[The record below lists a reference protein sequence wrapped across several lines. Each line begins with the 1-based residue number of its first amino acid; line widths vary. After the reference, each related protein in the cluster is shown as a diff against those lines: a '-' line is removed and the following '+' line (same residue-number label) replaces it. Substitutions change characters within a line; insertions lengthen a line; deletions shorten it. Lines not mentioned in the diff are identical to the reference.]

1 MIGTKTLVCVMS
13 FYIDTSVI
21 EKHPELKVG
30 VLIAKGIDNHVSAK
44 DINQLIE
51 AYVRKTQAYF
61 EGKDLT
67 KEPKIA
73 DWREAY
79 KRFGF
84 KPSSFRCSLESLLRR
99 VLAGKGL
106 PDINPIVNL
115 YNLVSIKHLLPAGGS
130 DLDSASGTIRLAV
143 ASGQEP
149 FTALGSANKENAKHG
164 EIIYRDDH
172 EVLCKAWNWRQSEK
186 AKVESKSN
194 HLMITFEGLT
204 NTLPAEIMGALNEL
218 KTLVEKYCG
227 GNIET
232 YYLDKEIS
240 ELSESS
246 NTQNRHIATNLP
258 KPEYHHHEAF
268 TTRKQKL
275 KEIRSMGINPY
286 PHIFKPTKETRTLQD
301 QFKDIEVGDS
311 EAAGKGETDY
321 VKIAGRLVLFR
332 AMGKNA
338 FGQIQDETGRIQVMF
353 NKELTTVNGLLADE
367 SPLKFIE
374 KKIDLGDI
382 IGIEGHLFRT
392 QKGELTLFTKEL
404 TLLCKTLLPL
414 PDKYAGLTD
423 KGIRYRKRWLDL
435 ISNPEAVQRLK
446 TRSFL
451 MSKIRSYMEEHQFM
465 EVETPILQNI
475 YGGAEASPFVTE
487 LHALHQTMYMR
498 IAIEISLKKL
508 IVGGLS
514 RVFEIGKVFRNEG
527 IDRTH
532 NPEFTMLESYAAY
545 WDYKDVMVFTE
556 NLFAYLA
563 KELYGTTEI
572 GMREDKKGNK
582 HLIDLKTPWKRLSMK
597 GAIKKYGH
605 LDVDHLSTDDIKE
618 KLNGIVDP
626 EKIKNAPRGKLI
638 AILFEE
644 YAEHHLIQPHH
655 IIDHPIETT
664 PLCKLHRDPKLKEE
678 KFVERFETFI
688 LGTEFCNAY
697 SELNDPE
704 LQRELLEKQNSQRE
718 SGDDEANPM
727 DEEFIEAICQG
738 MPPTGGLGI
747 GIDRLTMLFTD
758 AFSIRDVVYFPMM
771 RPEE

>member
-1 MIGTKTLVCVMS
+1 MS
-13 FYIDTSVI
+13 FYIDPSII

-30 VLIAKGIDNHVSAK
+30 VLIAKGVDNQIGGEEIAKLTEASVS
-44 DINQLIE
+44 IIQTL
-51 AYVRKTQAYF
+51 F

-79 KRFGF
+79 KSFGF
-84 KPSSFRCSLESLLRR
+84 KPSSYRCSLEALLRR
-99 VLAGKGL
+99 VIASKGL
-106 PDINPIVNL
+106 PNISPIVNL
-115 YNLVSIKHLLPAGGS
+115 YNLISIKYSLPAGAN
-130 DLDSASGTIRLAV
+130 DLDHVSGKIQLTVAKGGESFLAIG
-143 ASGQEP
+143 A
-149 FTALGSANKENAKHG
+149 KESEAAKEG
-164 EIIYRDDH
+164 EIIYRDDN
-172 EVLCKAWNWRQSEK
+172 EILCKAWNWRQSEQ
-186 AKVESKSN
+186 AKVRDTSKN
-194 HLMITFEGLT
+194 LFIVLEGLE
-204 NTLPAEIMGALNEL
+204 NTTPSEITQALKEL
-218 KTLVEKYCG
+218 KVLIEKYCG
-227 GNIET
+227 GKFEL
-232 YYLDKEIS
+232 YYLDKNIPNIC
-240 ELSESS
+240 ESS
-246 NTQNRHIATNLP
+246 NLKHRHIAKNLP
-258 KPEYHHHEAF
+258 EPDYHYHEAF
-268 TTRKQKL
+268 KTRKQKL
-275 KEIRSMGINPY
+275 SEIHSMGINPY
-286 PHIFKPTKETRTLQD
+286 PHLYKPTADTQTLQHK
-301 QFKDIEVGDS
+301 FKEVDIGDS
-311 EAAGKGETDY
+311 ETAEKGESER
-321 VKIAGRLVLFR
+321 VKVAGRLVLFR

-338 FGQIQDETGRIQVMF
+338 FAQIQDETGRIQVMF
-353 NKELTTVNGLLADE
+353 NKDKTKVSGLANEE

-374 KKIDLGDI
+374 KKLDLGDI
-382 IGIEGHLFRT
+382 IGIDGHLFHT
-392 QKGELTLFTKEL
+392 HKGELTIYAKEL

-414 PDKYAGLTD
+414 PDKHAGLTD
-423 KGIRYRKRWLDL
+423 KGTRYRKRWLDL
-435 ISNPEAVQRLK
+435 ITNPETVQRLK

-451 MSKIRSYMEEHQFM
+451 ISKIRRYMEEHQFM

-475 YGGAEASPFVTE
+475 YGGAEARPFVTE
-487 LHALHQTMYMR
+487 LNALHQTMYLR

-508 IVGGLS
+508 IVGGLT

-532 NPEFTMLESYAAY
+532 NPEFTMLESYAAF
-545 WDYKDVMVFTE
+545 WDYNDVMVFTE

-572 GMREDKKGNK
+572 GMRADKHGNK
-582 HLIDLKTPWKRLSMK
+582 HVIDLKTPWKRLSMK
-597 GAIKKYGH
+597 KAIKEYGK
-605 LDVDHLSTDDIKE
+605 LDVDTLSEDEMKNHLDGKVDKE
-618 KLNGIVDP
+618 KL
-626 EKIKNAPRGKLI
+626 KNASRGKLI
-638 AILFEE
+638 SILFEE

-664 PLCKLHRDPKLKEE
+664 PLCKLHRDPKLRDE

-704 LQRELLEKQNSQRE
+704 LQRELLENQNALRE
-718 SGDDEANPM
+718 GGDDEANPM

>member
-1 MIGTKTLVCVMS
+1 MS
-13 FYIDTSVI
+13 FYIDPSVI

-30 VLIAKGIDNHVSAK
+30 VIIAEGINNQVSDEGIPKLMQETLPA
-44 DINQLIE
+44 I
-51 AYVRKTQAYF
+51 QAYF

-67 KEPKIA
+67 KEPKIV

-79 KRFGF
+79 KSFGF
-84 KPSSFRCSLESLLRR
+84 KPSSYRCSLESLLRR
-99 VLAGKGL
+99 VIAGKGL
-106 PDINPIVNL
+106 PDISPIVNL
-115 YNLVSIKHLLPAGGS
+115 YNLISIKHNLPAGAN
-130 DLDSASGTIRLAV
+130 DLDPISGTMRLTIAT
-143 ASGQEP
+143 GEEP
-149 FTALGSANKENAKHG
+149 FIAIGSCSTENAKKG
-164 EIIYRDDH
+164 EVIYRDDN
-172 EVLCKAWNWRQSEK
+172 EVLCKAWNWRQSDK
-186 AKVESKSN
+186 AKVQTQSK
-194 HLMITFEGLT
+194 HLMITLEGLE
-204 NTLPAEIMGALNEL
+204 NSRPSEIINALKELQTLI
-218 KTLVEKYCG
+218 EKFCG
-227 GNIET
+227 GKTEL

-240 ELSESS
+240 KLCDSS
-246 NTQNRHIATNLP
+246 NLKHRHITKNLP
-258 KPEYHHHEAF
+258 EPDYHHHEAF
-268 TTRKQKL
+268 KTRKQKL
-275 KEIRSMGINPY
+275 KEIRAMGINPY
-286 PHIFKPTKETRTLQD
+286 PHIYKPTKEARILQD
-301 QFKDIEVGDS
+301 QFENLSVGDS
-311 EAAGKGETDY
+311 EAAEKGASDH
-321 VKIAGRLVLFR
+321 VKLAGRLVLFR

-338 FGQIQDETGRIQVMF
+338 FSQLQDETGRIQVMF
-353 NKELTTVNGLLADE
+353 NKDVTKVNGLLTDE

-382 IGIEGHLFRT
+382 IGVEGHLFRT
-392 QKGELTLFTKEL
+392 QKGELTLFAKEL

-423 KGIRYRKRWLDL
+423 KGTRYRKRWLDL
-435 ISNPEAVQRLK
+435 TSNPEAVQRLK

-451 MSKIRSYMEEHQFM
+451 MSKIRRYMEEHQFM

-475 YGGAEASPFVTE
+475 YGGAEARPFVTE
-487 LHALHQTMYMR
+487 LNALHQTMYMR

-508 IVGGLS
+508 IVGGLP

-545 WDYKDVMVFTE
+545 WDYNDVMVFTE

-572 GMREDKKGNK
+572 GIRQDKKGNK
-582 HLIDLKTPWKRLSMK
+582 HIIDLKTPWKRLSMK
-597 GAIKKYGH
+597 AAIKEYGK
-605 LDVDHLSTDDIKE
+605 LDVDNLSTDEIKE
-618 KLNGIVDP
+618 KLKGKVDP
-626 EKIKNAPRGKLI
+626 EKIKKAPRGKLI

-664 PLCKLHRDPKLKEE
+664 PLCKLHRDPKLKKEN
-678 KFVERFETFI
+678 FVERFETFI

-704 LQRELLEKQNSQRE
+704 LQRELLEEQNSQRE